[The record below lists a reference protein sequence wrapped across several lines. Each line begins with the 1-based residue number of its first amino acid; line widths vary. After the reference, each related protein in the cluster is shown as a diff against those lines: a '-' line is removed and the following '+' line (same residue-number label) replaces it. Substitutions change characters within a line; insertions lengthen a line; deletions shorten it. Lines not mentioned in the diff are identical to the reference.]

1 MTTTPLQAAAS
12 TPYDKWL
19 DKPTPDSMGEVLSDL
34 EPTLVREVNRYAGPK
49 ALLHG
54 KARNIAVAA
63 VRTFDPTRGA
73 KLHSWVTTQLQQL
86 NRYGQKLRP
95 IYVPEATNRQAA
107 ELHSVQLRMN
117 DELGREPT
125 HEELADEIGIS
136 VPTVKR
142 LMSAK
147 PATVTESQ
155 LFEDPESGDRMSPG
169 VSEMDTIGEA
179 ADMVY
184 SGLAERDKLIY
195 DCKMGLRGKAPMSNL
210 QIARKLGVTPAL
222 ISQRAKDIAQR
233 ILEGQGR
240 VL

>member
-117 DELGREPT
+117 EPAKAAESARRALSIAPG
-125 HEELADEIGIS
+125 HPGAQGLL
-136 VPTVKR
+136 R
-142 LMSAK
+142 QLMQ
-147 PATVTESQ
+147 P
-155 LFEDPESGDRMSPG
+155 R
-169 VSEMDTIGEA
+169 
-179 ADMVY
+179 
-184 SGLAERDKLIY
+184 R
-195 DCKMGLRGKAPMSNL
+195 
-210 QIARKLGVTPAL
+210 
-222 ISQRAKDIAQR
+222 
-233 ILEGQGR
+233 
-240 VL
+240 